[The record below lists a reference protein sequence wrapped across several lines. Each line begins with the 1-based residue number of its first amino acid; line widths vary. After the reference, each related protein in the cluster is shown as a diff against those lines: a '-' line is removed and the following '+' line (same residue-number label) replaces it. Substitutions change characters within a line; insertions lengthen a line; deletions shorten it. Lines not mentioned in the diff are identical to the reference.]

1 MELQTVEPRNPAEIW
16 EPAKPRELTVFIAT
30 CRLNYSLMAIIV
42 ISDYVDGD
50 NSVFPVRPPVYFL
63 SA

>member
-16 EPAKPRELTVFIAT
+16 EPAEARELTY
-30 CRLNYSLMAIIV
+30 RLNYSLMGIIV
-42 ISDYVDGD
+42 FSDYVDGD
-50 NSVFPVRPPVYFL
+50 NSVFPVKPPVYFL